1 MSQKEKLEI
10 LEQVKNLPEKDKQFV
25 LGYAAGITAKS
36 QQEENKEEIT
46 AERRDKV

>member
-10 LEQVKNLPEKDKQFV
+10 LERVKELPEPDKQFV

-36 QQEENKEEIT
+36 QADETEKKDEEK
-46 AERRDKV
+46 